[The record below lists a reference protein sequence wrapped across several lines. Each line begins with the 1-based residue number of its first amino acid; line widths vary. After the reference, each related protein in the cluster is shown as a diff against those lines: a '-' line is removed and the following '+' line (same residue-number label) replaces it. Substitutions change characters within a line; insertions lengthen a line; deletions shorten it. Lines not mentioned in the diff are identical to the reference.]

1 MHLHARLF
9 VATVL
14 VVLCALV
21 AQAAAKK
28 RVALLAIEGKGG
40 DDVTV
45 AVEEVL
51 AREVTVLSDGLFRRR
66 QERMGITVLNE
77 RGYARVSAALLADAV
92 VTGTWRTAGRRFRLT
107 LVVRSGRTGAVVGKV
122 VEVVRER
129 ELSRDEKEAIAAKL
143 LPLIRDVELV
153 TADGDGD
160 GSGTGADGDGAGGG
174 ADDEGTGD
182 GDDGNTS
189 GGDTGGGETVA
200 TGDDGDG
207 ADGDDADDGGG
218 DESAT
223 GTEETGDTAAAESA
237 ATDEA
242 TATSDDESWDDSE
255 GGIGPIGGKTFAYVR
270 APLDD
275 DEFQQISASVW
286 LNARPRFS
294 DTASASFELAF
305 DALEASLVNNDRLR
319 INLREAYVSLRKRG
333 WLLRAGQQILPWG
346 ASDVINPTDFLTARD
361 FRFFVVDNEQSRK
374 GALSLLLAH
383 ATPRFEVK
391 LVATP
396 RFVGSNV
403 LVPSAALPA
412 GVTIAEPATLPAT
425 MKDTEVA
432 AKVKLSGRGWDIA
445 LVGFRGW
452 NHTPEL
458 ELVSATPTEVV
469 MRHTHRKIIAG
480 GIDGSASIGKLV
492 FRAEGSYIVPL
503 DNAEGEDISRLPPMA
518 FAVVGVERSLGDRL
532 RVQAQLIGRH
542 YPYWRDPDDEMD
554 PVAAT
559 NALFLDYQDQ
569 RRPSATLRIAY
580 QSEEG
585 RLEAEVFGA
594 MNFIGTDF
602 LVRPL
607 LGWRPVEAVSLQVGV
622 DVYGGP
628 DDRPLGALNPF
639 SGAFSQVSYTF

>member
-1 MHLHARLF
+1 VRVHARLY
-9 VATVL
+9 VATIV
-14 VVLCALV
+14 VVLCAL
-21 AQAAAKK
+21 AASASAKK
-28 RVALLAIEGKGG
+28 RVALLTIEGKGG

-51 AREVTVLSDGLFRRR
+51 SREATVLSDGLFRRR
-66 QERMGITVLNE
+66 QERMGITLLNE
-77 RGYARVSAALLADAV
+77 KAYARVSAALLADGV
-92 VTGTWRTAGRRFRLT
+92 VTGTWRSAGRRFRLT
-107 LVVRSGRTGAVVGKV
+107 LVVRSGRTGAIVGKV

-143 LPLIRDVELV
+143 LPLVRDLELV
-153 TADGDGD
+153 TDDGG
-160 GSGTGADGDGAGGG
+160 GGATGGGGTTGDGAGDSGTTGDGG
-174 ADDEGTGD
+174 DTSGDGDDTSSTGD
-182 GDDGNTS
+182 GDA
-189 GGDTGGGETVA
+189 GDADTDV
-200 TGDDGDG
+200 TGD
-207 ADGDDADDGGG
+207 ADTSEAETATDDT
-218 DESAT
+218 ESAT
-223 GTEETGDTAAAESA
+223 
-237 ATDEA
+237 AT
-242 TATSDDESWDDSE
+242 TDDESWADSEGE

-270 APLDD
+270 GPLDGG
-275 DEFQQISASVW
+275 EFQQVSASIW

-305 DALEASLVNNDRLR
+305 DGVQASLTGEEELR
-319 INLREAYVSLRKRG
+319 IALREAYVSLRKRG

-361 FRFFVVDNEQSRK
+361 LRFFVVDNEQSRK
-374 GALSLLLAH
+374 GALSLLFAH

-403 LVPSAALPA
+403 LVPNAALPA
-412 GVTIAEPATLPAT
+412 GVSLAEPAAIDAD
-425 MKDTEVA
+425 MKDTELA
-432 AKVKLSGRGWDIA
+432 AKLKLSGRGWDVA
-445 LVGFRGW
+445 LVAFRGW

-458 ELVSATPTEVV
+458 ELVSATETEIV
-469 MRHTHRKIIAG
+469 MRHTHRRIVAG
-480 GIDGSASIGKLV
+480 GLDGSASVGKLV
-492 FRAEGSYIVPL
+492 FRAEGSYVIPL
-503 DNAEGEDISRLPPMA
+503 DNTEGVDISRLPPMA
-518 FAVVGVERSLGDRL
+518 FAVVGVERPLGDRL

-542 YPYWRDPDDEMD
+542 YPYWRDPADEMD

-569 RRPSATLRIAY
+569 RRPSATLRVAY

-585 RLEAEVFGA
+585 RLEAEIFGA
-594 MNFIGTDF
+594 MNFLGNDF

-607 LGWRPVEAVSLQVGV
+607 LGWRPVETVTLQVGV

-639 SGAFSQVSYTF
+639 SGAFGQVSYTF

>member
-1 MHLHARLF
+1 MRVHARLY
-9 VATVL
+9 VATIV

-21 AQAAAKK
+21 ASASAKK
-28 RVALLAIEGKGG
+28 RVALLTIEGKGG

-51 AREVTVLSDGLFRRR
+51 SREATVLSDGLFRRR
-66 QERMGITVLNE
+66 QERMGITILNE
-77 RGYARVSAALLADAV
+77 KAYARVSAALLADGV
-92 VTGTWRTAGRRFRLT
+92 VTGTWRSAGRRFRLT
-107 LVVRSGRTGAVVGKV
+107 LVVRAGRTGAVVGRV

-143 LPLIRDVELV
+143 LPLVRDLELV
-153 TADGDGD
+153 TDDGGGGGGGSGGTGGGGTTGDGGGDSGTTGDDGGGDGD
-160 GSGTGADGDGAGGG
+160 GGDGGDTTSG
-174 ADDEGTGD
+174 AGD
-182 GDDGNTS
+182 GDAGDGDADVTS
-189 GGDTGGGETVA
+189 GGDTSETD
-200 TGDDGDG
+200 TTT
-207 ADGDDADDGGG
+207 DDA
-218 DESAT
+218 ESAT
-223 GTEETGDTAAAESA
+223 GSTE
-237 ATDEA
+237 
-242 TATSDDESWDDSE
+242 DESWADSEGE

-270 APLDD
+270 GPLDGG
-275 DEFQQISASVW
+275 EFQQVSASIW

-305 DALEASLVNNDRLR
+305 DGVQASLTGEEELR
-319 INLREAYVSLRKRG
+319 IALREAYVSLRKRG

-361 FRFFVVDNEQSRK
+361 LRFFVVDNEQSRK
-374 GALSLLLAH
+374 GALSLLVSH

-396 RFVGSNV
+396 RFVGSNL

-412 GVTIAEPATLPAT
+412 GVSLAEPAPIDAD
-425 MKDTEVA
+425 MKDTELA
-432 AKVKLSGRGWDIA
+432 AKLKLSGRGWDIA
-445 LVGFRGW
+445 LVAFRGW

-458 ELVSATPTEVV
+458 ELVSATDTEIVL
-469 MRHTHRKIIAG
+469 RHTHRRIVAG
-480 GIDGSASIGKLV
+480 GLDGSASVGKFV
-492 FRAEGSYIVPL
+492 FRAEGSYVIPL
-503 DNAEGEDISRLPPMA
+503 DNTEGEDISRLPPMA
-518 FAVVGVERSLGDRL
+518 FAVLGVERPLGDRVRAQL
-532 RVQAQLIGRH
+532 QLIGRH
-542 YPYWRDPDDEMD
+542 YPYWRDPADEMD

-569 RRPSATLRIAY
+569 RRPSATLRVAY

-585 RLEAEVFGA
+585 RLEAEIFGA
-594 MNFIGTDF
+594 MNFLGSDF

-639 SGAFSQVSYTF
+639 SGAFGQVSYTF

>member
-1 MHLHARLF
+1 MRPRARLF
-9 VATVL
+9 VATIV

-21 AQAAAKK
+21 APAAAKK
-28 RVALLAIEGKGG
+28 RVALLTIDGRGG

-51 AREVTVLSDGLFRRR
+51 SREATVLSDGLFRRR
-66 QERMGITVLNE
+66 QERMGITFLNE
-77 RGYARVSAALLADAV
+77 KAYARISAALLADGV
-92 VTGTWRTAGRRFRLT
+92 VTGTWRSAGRRFRLT
-107 LVVRSGRTGAVVGKV
+107 LVVRSGRTGAVVGRV

-129 ELSRDEKEAIAAKL
+129 ELSRDEKDAIAAKL
-143 LPLIRDVELV
+143 LPLVRDLGLV
-153 TADGDGD
+153 T
-160 GSGTGADGDGAGGG
+160 
-174 ADDEGTGD
+174 
-182 GDDGNTS
+182 
-189 GGDTGGGETVA
+189 
-200 TGDDGDG
+200 
-207 ADGDDADDGGG
+207 DDGGG
-218 DESAT
+218 DDTVGDTTGDGAGDGDTSDAGTADGGDGDGGGAPDGDGATADTGDGGDGET
-223 GTEETGDTAAAESA
+223 GTDASAGGDTSDADDTADDTAGGTESF
-237 ATDEA
+237 
-242 TATSDDESWDDSE
+242 DDESWSDESE

-270 APLDD
+270 APLDG
-275 DEFQQISASVW
+275 DEFQQVSASVW

-305 DALEASLVNNDRLR
+305 DGIETSVVTGQALR
-319 INLREAYVSLRKRG
+319 IALREAYVSLRKRG
-333 WLLRAGQQILPWG
+333 WLLRAGQQIQPWG

-374 GALSLLLAH
+374 GALSVLLAH

-391 LVATP
+391 LVVTP
-396 RFVGSNV
+396 RFPASSV

-412 GVTIAEPATLPAT
+412 GVTIAEPAPISADMT
-425 MKDTEVA
+425 DTEVA
-432 AKVKLSGRGWDIA
+432 AKIKLSGRGWDIA

-458 ELVSATPTEVV
+458 ELVSATETELV
-469 MRHTHRKIIAG
+469 MRHTHRRIVAG
-480 GIDGSASIGKLV
+480 GLDGSASIGKFV
-492 FRAEGSYIVPL
+492 FRAEGSYILPL

-518 FAVVGVERSLGDRL
+518 FAVIGVERPLGDRV

-542 YPYWRDPDDEMD
+542 YPYWRDPADEMD

-569 RRPSATLRIAY
+569 RRPSGTLRVAY

-594 MNFIGTDF
+594 MNFLGSDF

-607 LGWRPVEAVSLQVGV
+607 LGWRPVETVTLQVGV

-639 SGAFSQVSYTF
+639 SGAFGQVSYTF

>member
-1 MHLHARLF
+1 MRVHARLY
-9 VATVL
+9 VATIV
-14 VVLCALV
+14 VVLGALV
-21 AQAAAKK
+21 ASASAKK
-28 RVALLAIEGKGG
+28 RVALLTIEGKGG

-51 AREVTVLSDGLFRRR
+51 SREATVLSDGLFRRR
-66 QERMGITVLNE
+66 QERMGITILNE
-77 RGYARVSAALLADAV
+77 KAYARVSGALLADGV
-92 VTGTWRTAGRRFRLT
+92 VTGTWRSAGRRFRLT
-107 LVVRSGRTGAVVGKV
+107 LVVRSGRTGAIVGKV

-143 LPLIRDVELV
+143 LPLVRDLELM
-153 TADGDGD
+153 TDEGG
-160 GSGTGADGDGAGGG
+160 GSGGGTTGDGAGDSGTTGDGGDGG
-174 ADDEGTGD
+174 AGGDGNGGEASGAGDGEAGDEGTDGTGD
-182 GDDGNTS
+182 GD
-189 GGDTGGGETVA
+189 
-200 TGDDGDG
+200 
-207 ADGDDADDGGG
+207 ADD
-218 DESAT
+218 
-223 GTEETGDTAAAESA
+223 TE
-237 ATDEA
+237 
-242 TATSDDESWDDSE
+242 ATSDDAGSTTETTEDESWADSEGE

-270 APLDD
+270 GPLDGG
-275 DEFQQISASVW
+275 EFQQVSASIW

-305 DALEASLVNNDRLR
+305 DGVQASLTGEEELR
-319 INLREAYVSLRKRG
+319 IALREAYVSLRKRG

-361 FRFFVVDNEQSRK
+361 LRFFVVDNEQSRK
-374 GALSLLLAH
+374 GALSLLFAH

-412 GVTIAEPATLPAT
+412 GVSLAEPAPIEAD
-425 MKDTEVA
+425 MKDTELA
-432 AKVKLSGRGWDIA
+432 AKLKLSGRGWDIA
-445 LVGFRGW
+445 LLAFRGW

-458 ELVSATPTEVV
+458 ELVSATDTEIVL
-469 MRHTHRKIIAG
+469 RHTHRRIVAG
-480 GIDGSASIGKLV
+480 GLDGSASVGKFV
-492 FRAEGSYIVPL
+492 FRAEGSYVIPL
-503 DNAEGEDISRLPPMA
+503 DNTEGEDISRLPPMA
-518 FAVVGVERSLGDRL
+518 FAVIGVERPLGDRL

-542 YPYWRDPDDEMD
+542 YPYWRDPADEMD

-569 RRPSATLRIAY
+569 RRPSATLRVAY

-585 RLEAEVFGA
+585 RLEAEIFGA
-594 MNFIGTDF
+594 MNFLGNDF

-607 LGWRPVEAVSLQVGV
+607 LGWRPVETVTLQVGV

-639 SGAFSQVSYTF
+639 SGAFGQVSYTF